1 MRLFSLSCRLFFGK
15 SVSFRS
21 FGSAACFFSLA
32 PFFSGFAFLFGSF
45 GGKAFFLCLAQPCR
59 FNGGC
64 FRRRYCQT
72 DDDEITVGSMVP
84 GDETFLFDPAA
95 HNEFRFH
102 TVGTDGG
109 YPQVFLFAVKGIAVA
124 VHVERKTAAEYAVLV
139 PAHAFQQPGK
149 FLVIVAPRHIEHILL
164 WHETEGVGGV
174 RFLLREDRNN
184 YCRQPQK

>member
-1 MRLFSLSCRLFFGK
+1 MVLFSLPCRLFFDR
-15 SVSFRS
+15 SVSFRF
-21 FGSAACFFSLA
+21 FGSVACFFSLA
-32 PFFSGFAFLFGSF
+32 QPF
-45 GGKAFFLCLAQPCR
+45 R

-64 FRRRYCQT
+64 FRCRYCQT

-84 GDETFLFDPAA
+84 GDETFLFDSAA

-102 TVGTDGG
+102 PVGTDCGH
-109 YPQVFLFAVKGIAVA
+109 PQVSLFAVKGIAVA
-124 VHVERKTAAEYAVLV
+124 VHIEWKTAAEYAVLV

-149 FLVIVAPRHIEHILL
+149 LLVIVAPRYIEHILL

-174 RFLLREDRNN
+174 RFLLRKDRYN